1 MSNNRTP
8 PHKIV
13 EREKNNKSV
22 IALRQALLD
31 AINDPSNAN
40 QKLLDACSSQDKL
53 AQLEIADLKIYPM
66 SLNTHK
72 GACDRVLD
80 GGYKTIDQLRLR
92 AIDVY
97 EQFKASKQEAKSGTK
112 SYYIQQLS
120 DLKEENQRLVDSSVF
135 LASKYNELL
144 HLARRIIDRA
154 NEGKLVAENEA
165 RLLNQHLAKFD
176 YSRFGNMRIFDGGHQ

>member
-1 MSNNRTP
+1 MSKNKTP
-8 PHKIV
+8 PHKIA

-22 IALRQALLD
+22 IALRQALLN
-31 AINDPSNAN
+31 AINNPSDVN
-40 QKLLDACSSQDKL
+40 QKLIDACSSQDKL
-53 AQLEIADLKIYPM
+53 AQLEIADLKVYHM

-80 GGYKTIDQLRLR
+80 GGYKAVNQLRLR
-92 AIDVY
+92 AIDVL
-97 EQFKASKQEAKSGTK
+97 EQFKASRQEAKSGTK

-120 DLKEENQRLVDSSVF
+120 DLREENQKLVDSSVF

-154 NEGKLVAENEA
+154 NEGKLVAENET

-176 YSRFGNMRIFDGGHQ
+176 YSRFGNLRIFDGGQQ